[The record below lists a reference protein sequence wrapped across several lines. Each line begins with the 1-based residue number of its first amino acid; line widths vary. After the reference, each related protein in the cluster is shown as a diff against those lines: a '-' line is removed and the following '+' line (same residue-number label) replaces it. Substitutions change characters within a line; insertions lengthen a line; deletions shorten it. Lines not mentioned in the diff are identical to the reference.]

1 VSTENAAFT
10 IGRLAERTGVP
21 ATALRYYDELGLVR
35 PLTREGGRRRYDEA
49 AVAKVGVILVLR
61 EVGFTLTEI
70 AELTT
75 GEQWRELAIR
85 KIEQL
90 DAHAVRVRVARTG
103 LEHALACPQGDPAA
117 CPTFWSIVDAR
128 LQGRPLAD
136 AH

>member
-1 VSTENAAFT
+1 VSTENATFT

-35 PLTREGGRRRYDEA
+35 PLTREAGRRCYDEA
-49 AVAKVGVILVLR
+49 AVARVGVILVLR

-70 AELTT
+70 AKLIT
-75 GEQWRELAIR
+75 GDHWHDLAIR

-90 DAHAVRVRVARTG
+90 DALAARVQVARTG
-103 LEHALACPQGDPAA
+103 LEHALACPHGDPAA
-117 CPTFWSIVDAR
+117 CQTFWSIVAAR